1 MEIKINYMRTSKRL
15 RTLSISRKNINH
27 KEHYK
32 AIIKLFN
39 SLSLSLSLQKQ
50 KLLIMPRGKASH

>member
-1 MEIKINYMRTSKRL
+1 MRTSKRL